1 MREAG
6 SRERTRIEKA
16 EVGVASSRN
25 VNPCASRRRGRL
37 SGLIMDTYHAA
48 GVKRG
53 IAITASD
60 PGRPGLITVD
70 YEGVEPN
77 D

>member
-1 MREAG
+1 
-6 SRERTRIEKA
+6 
-16 EVGVASSRN
+16 
-25 VNPCASRRRGRL
+25 
-37 SGLIMDTYHAA
+37 MDTYHAA